1 VPRSRDARVAVL
13 GGSVQRSAAAPYPSR
28 SRSVLRRRVIVAVL
42 VVVSI
47 TLITISFRSPTSG
60 PLHDAQGVGSSVLH
74 PFQVAADRVAQPFRD
89 VYGYFSGLA
98 GAKKE
103 NKKLRKEVTQLRA
116 QLAATIGDARE
127 NANLKALLHYEQGPT
142 FPVGYRAVNT
152 RVLAS
157 PTDPF
162 RQQVV
167 IAAGRN
173 RGVRLNAP
181 VVTADGLVGEV
192 SNVFPDSAQVT
203 LLTDPTSA
211 VSAYDATSPGAVK
224 GLLQHSAGSTL
235 NLQRVNKDQVV
246 NKGDVIVTAGTL
258 LSRLPDLFPRNIPI
272 GTVSFATNSDVAL
285 YKTIQVNPYVAFG
298 SLDSVAVLV
307 R

>member
-1 VPRSRDARVAVL
+1 VAVL
-13 GGSVQRSAAAPYPSR
+13 GGSVQRSAATPYPSR

-60 PLHDAQGVGSSVLH
+60 PLHDAQGVGSSILH
-74 PFQVAADRVAQPFRD
+74 PFQVAADRVAQPFGD

-103 NKKLRKEVTQLRA
+103 NKKLKKELTQVRA
-116 QLAATIGDARE
+116 QLAATIGSARE
-127 NANLKALLHYEQGPT
+127 AAHLKALMHYEQGPT
-142 FPVGYRAVNT
+142 FPVGYRAINT

-162 RQQVV
+162 HQQVV
-167 IAAGRN
+167 IAVGRN

-181 VVTADGLVGEV
+181 VVTADGLVGTV
-192 SNVFPDSAQVT
+192 SDVFPSSALVT
-203 LLTDPTSA
+203 LLTDPSSA
-211 VSAYDATSPGAVK
+211 VSAYDATSAVN
-224 GLLQHSAGSTL
+224 GLLQHGAGSTL

-246 NKGDVIVTAGTL
+246 TKGDVIVTAGTL

-272 GTVSFATNSDVAL
+272 GTVSSATNSDVAL
-285 YKTIQVNPYVAFG
+285 YKTIQVSPYVSFG
-298 SLDSVAVLV
+298 SLDAVAVLV